1 MDKINFDEHSVQ
13 FKYGDEDF
21 ILETGKIARQAS
33 SSVLVKSGDTA
44 VLATVVAK
52 KDSDPLKDFFPLA
65 VFYEEKFYAA
75 GKIPGGFFKEREDLQ
90 KMRP

>member
-1 MDKINFDEHSVQ
+1 LDKINFDEHSVQ

-21 ILETGKIARQAS
+21 TIATGKIARQAS

-52 KDSDPLKDFFPLA
+52 K
-65 VFYEEKFYAA
+65 
-75 GKIPGGFFKEREDLQ
+75 R
-90 KMRP
+90 

>member
-1 MDKINFDEHSVQ
+1 MDKLNFDEHSVQ

-21 ILETGKIARQAS
+21 ILETGKIARPAS
-33 SSVLVKSGDTA
+33 SSVLVKSGNTA

-65 VFYEEKFYAA
+65 VFVVKTYSSVVSDRFLS
-75 GKIPGGFFKEREDLQ
+75 IICT
-90 KMRP
+90 

>member
-52 KDSDPLKDFFPLA
+52 KIVIHLRIFF
-65 VFYEEKFYAA
+65 
-75 GKIPGGFFKEREDLQ
+75 R
-90 KMRP
+90 